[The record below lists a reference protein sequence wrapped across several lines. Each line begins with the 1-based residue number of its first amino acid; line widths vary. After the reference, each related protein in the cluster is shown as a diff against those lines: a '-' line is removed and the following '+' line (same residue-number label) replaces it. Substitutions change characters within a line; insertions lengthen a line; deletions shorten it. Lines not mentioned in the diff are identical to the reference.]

1 MPDSEAVG
9 IMKNPFAHRS
19 EAMSAAPPTERRT
32 HKGWLGRENNGI
44 ANGPSGLFFTPGH
57 EHTAPARTCIHGHDI
72 LPGQD
77 TCSQGHLAG

>member
-1 MPDSEAVG
+1 
-9 IMKNPFAHRS
+9 MKNPFAHKS
-19 EAMSAAPPTERRT
+19 EDAAAAPPTERRT